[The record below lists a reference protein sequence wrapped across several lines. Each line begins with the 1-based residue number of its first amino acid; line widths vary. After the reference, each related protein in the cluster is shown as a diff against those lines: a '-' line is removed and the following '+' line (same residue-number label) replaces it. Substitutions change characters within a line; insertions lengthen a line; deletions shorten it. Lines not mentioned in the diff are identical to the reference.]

1 MKKAE
6 HTLKKYKKKA
16 FLFDFFFPVHCE
28 RTFMLDDQ
36 FEIHALGKLVHYKS
50 KEAVTEDNTHGF
62 PQWLRGGV
70 RLLES

>member
-1 MKKAE
+1 
-6 HTLKKYKKKA
+6 
-16 FLFDFFFPVHCE
+16 
-28 RTFMLDDQ
+28 MLDDQ